1 MVLGKLNKIKK
12 YYGDRLI
19 LDIEKLEI
27 LEGDKIGL
35 VGENGAGK
43 STLLKVLIQEEDIDK
58 GNVYLTNSYSY
69 ISQLDEFSGEINI
82 NSINKRINSPK
93 EYNDY
98 LSGGEKVKLK
108 IKAAL
113 ENNVSLIIADEPTSN
128 LDRNTIKELEDIFA
142 SYDGAFIL
150 VSHDRDFLD
159 KTCKLIIEINEGK
172 IKIYKGNYSKYINLK
187 KEENERSGKEY
198 KEYISEKNRLEK
210 AIIVKE
216 NQGNSIR
223 STPKRMGNSEARLHR
238 KMGGQKGKK
247 KIDNAIKNLENRID
261 HLEVKEKPKNEKD
274 IKIRI
279 KSGLEIVTKTPI
291 IVKDLNLIAGNK
303 ILAEK
308 VSFRIIKGKKVG
320 LIGDNGSG
328 KSTLIKELLNNEKEE
343 IKVNSKVSIG
353 YFDQELKILEEEKSI
368 LENIKEDSSFD
379 ESFIRINLDG
389 FGFKGDTVYKKVETL
404 SGGERVK
411 VALCKIILGDN
422 NLLILDE
429 PTNFLDIISME
440 SLEKALVNT
449 DKTLILVSHDKRFI
463 ENICDYI
470 IYFEDEKI
478 KSFDGTY
485 KDLNNIKLIS
495 NIDKEEKRIKEE
507 RLLLD
512 NKISGLISL
521 ISLEKN
527 EEIKRKLIKEY
538 TELTN
543 KIKI

>member
-12 YYGDRLI
+12 YYGDRLV
-19 LDIEKLEI
+19 LDIDKLEI

-43 STLLKVLIQEEDIDK
+43 STLLKILIQEEDIDE

-69 ISQLDEFSGEINI
+69 ISQLDEFNGEIDTNE
-82 NSINKRINSPK
+82 INKRITSPK
-93 EYNDY
+93 EYNEY

-113 ENNVSLIIADEPTSN
+113 KNNVSLIIADEPTSN
-128 LDRNTIKELEDIFA
+128 LDRNTIKELEDIFMF
-142 SYDGAFIL
+142 YDGALIL
-150 VSHDRDFLD
+150 VSHDREFLD
-159 KTCKLIIEINEGK
+159 KTCNLIIEINEGK
-172 IKIYKGNYSKYINLK
+172 IKNYKGNYSKYIILK
-187 KEENERSGKEY
+187 KEANERSRKEY
-198 KEYISEKNRLEK
+198 EEYISEKNRLEK

-247 KIDNAIKNLENRID
+247 KIDNAIKNLESRIN
-261 HLEVKEKPKNEKD
+261 HLEVKDKPKNEKD

-291 IVKDLNLIAGNK
+291 VVKDLNLIAGNK

-328 KSTLIKELLNNEKEE
+328 KSTLIKELLKNEKEE
-343 IKVNSKVSIG
+343 IKINSKVSIG

-368 LENIKEDSSFD
+368 LDNIKEYSSFD

-389 FGFKGDTVYKKVETL
+389 FGFKEDTVYKKVETL

-429 PTNFLDIISME
+429 PTNYLDIVSME
-440 SLEKALVNT
+440 SLEKSLVNT

-470 IYFEDEKI
+470 IYFEDKNI

-485 KDLNNIKLIS
+485 EDLSNIKSTS

-507 RLLLD
+507 RMLID
-512 NKISGLISL
+512 NKISELISL

-527 EEIKRKLIKEY
+527 QDKKEELTKEYMNLIKRI
-538 TELTN
+538 
-543 KIKI
+543 

>member
-1 MVLGKLNKIKK
+1 MLLGRLNKVKK

-35 VGENGAGK
+35 VGGNGVGK
-43 STLLKVLIQEEDIDK
+43 STLLKVLIQEEDVDE

-69 ISQLDEFSGEINI
+69 ISQLDEFNGEINT
-82 NSINKRINSPK
+82 NNINKKINSPK

-113 ENNVSLIIADEPTSN
+113 EENITLIIADEPTSN
-128 LDRNTIKELEDIFA
+128 LDRNTIKELENIFTT
-142 SYDGAFIL
+142 YNGALIL
-150 VSHDRDFLD
+150 VSHDREFLD
-159 KTCKLIIEINEGK
+159 KTCNLIIEINEGK
-172 IKIYKGNYSKYINLK
+172 IKTYKGNYSNYVNLK
-187 KEENERSGKEY
+187 KEEKERSGKEY

-223 STPKRMGNSEARLHR
+223 STPKRMGNSEARLFR

-247 KIDNAIKNLENRID
+247 KIDNAIKNLESRIN

-291 IVKDLNLIAGNK
+291 VVKDLNLIAGDK
-303 ILAEK
+303 TLAEN
-308 VSFRIIKGKKVG
+308 VSFRIVKGKKVA

-328 KSTLIKELLNNEKEE
+328 KSTLIKELLKNEKDE
-343 IKVNSKVSIG
+343 IKLNSKVSIG

-368 LENIKEDSSFD
+368 LDNIKETSSFD

-429 PTNFLDIISME
+429 PTNYLDIVSME
-440 SLEKALVNT
+440 SLEKALANT
-449 DKTLILVSHDKRFI
+449 EKTLILVSHDKRFI

-470 IYFEDEKI
+470 IYFEDGNL
-478 KSFDGTY
+478 KSFDGNY
-485 KDLNNIKLIS
+485 KDLNNIKSKS

-507 RLLLD
+507 RMLLD
-512 NKISGLISL
+512 NKISELISL

-527 EEIKRKLIKEY
+527 EERKTRLIKEY

-543 KIKI
+543 KV

>member
-1 MVLGKLNKIKK
+1 MLLGKLNKIKK

-19 LDIEKLEI
+19 LDIDKLEI
-27 LEGDKIGL
+27 QEGDKIGL
-35 VGENGAGK
+35 VGENGSGK
-43 STLLKVLIQEEDIDK
+43 STLLKVLIQEESIDE

-113 ENNVSLIIADEPTSN
+113 ENNITLIIADEPTSN
-128 LDRNTIKELEDIFA
+128 LDRNSIKELEDIFT
-142 SYDGAFIL
+142 SYDGTLIL
-150 VSHDRDFLD
+150 VSHDREFLD
-159 KTCKLIIEINEGK
+159 KTCNLIIEINEGK
-172 IKIYKGNYSKYINLK
+172 IQTYKGNYSKYVNIK
-187 KEENERSGKEY
+187 KEEKERAGKEY

-210 AIIVKE
+210 AITVKE

-223 STPKRMGNSEARLHR
+223 STPKRMGNSEARLFR

-247 KIDNAIKNLENRID
+247 KIDNAIKNLESRIN

-274 IKIRI
+274 VKIRI

-291 IVKDLNLIAGNK
+291 VVRDLDLIAGDK
-303 ILAEK
+303 ILAEN

-320 LIGDNGSG
+320 VIGDNGSG
-328 KSTLIKELLNNEKEE
+328 KSTLIKELLKNEKEE

-353 YFDQELKILEEEKSI
+353 YFDQELKILKEEKSI
-368 LENIKEDSSFD
+368 LDNIKEDSSFD

-429 PTNFLDIISME
+429 PTNYLDIISME
-440 SLEKALVNT
+440 SLEKALANT

-470 IYFEDEKI
+470 ICFEDGNI

-485 KDLNNIKLIS
+485 KDLNNIKS
-495 NIDKEEKRIKEE
+495 KPNIDKEERRIKEE
-507 RLLLD
+507 RMLLD
-512 NKISGLISL
+512 NKISEFISL

-527 EEIKRKLIKEY
+527 ESKKEELTREYMKLIKR
-538 TELTN
+538 
-543 KIKI
+543 I

>member
-1 MVLGKLNKIKK
+1 MLLGRLNKIKK
-12 YYGDRLI
+12 YYGDRLV
-19 LDIEKLEI
+19 LDINNLEI

-35 VGENGAGK
+35 VGENGSGK
-43 STLLKVLIQEEDIDK
+43 STLLKVLIQEESIDE

-113 ENNVSLIIADEPTSN
+113 EENITLIIADEPTSN
-128 LDRNTIKELEDIFA
+128 LDRNSIKELEDVFT
-142 SYDGAFIL
+142 SYNGTFIL
-150 VSHDRDFLD
+150 VSHDREFLD
-159 KTCKLIIEINEGK
+159 KTCNLIIEINEGK
-172 IKIYKGNYSKYINLK
+172 IKTYKGNYSKYVSIIEEE
-187 KEENERSGKEY
+187 KERAGKEY

-247 KIDNAIKNLENRID
+247 KIDNAIKNLENRIN

-274 IKIRI
+274 VKIRI

-291 IVKDLNLIAGNK
+291 VVKDLDIIAGDK
-303 ILAEK
+303 ILAK
-308 VSFRIIKGKKVG
+308 NVSFRIIKGKKVG

-328 KSTLIKELLNNEKEE
+328 KSTLIKELLKNKKEE
-343 IKVNSKVSIG
+343 IKVNKKVSIG

-368 LENIKEDSSFD
+368 LDNIKEDSSFD

-389 FGFKGDTVYKKVETL
+389 FGFKGDTVYKKVESL

-429 PTNFLDIISME
+429 PTNYLDIISME
-440 SLEKALVNT
+440 SLEKALINT

-470 IYFEDEKI
+470 IYFEEGNI
-478 KSFDGTY
+478 KSFDGNY
-485 KDLNNIKLIS
+485 KDLNNTKS
-495 NIDKEEKRIKEE
+495 NIDKEERRIKEE
-507 RLLLD
+507 KMLLD
-512 NKISGLISL
+512 NKISELISL

-527 EEIKRKLIKEY
+527 EVKKE
-538 TELTN
+538 ELTREY
-543 KIKI
+543 IKIIKTI

>member
-1 MVLGKLNKIKK
+1 MILGKLNKIKK

-19 LDIEKLEI
+19 LDIENLEI

-35 VGENGAGK
+35 VGENGSGK
-43 STLLKVLIQEEDIDK
+43 STLLKVLIKEESIDE
-58 GNVYLTNSYSY
+58 GSVYLTNSYSY
-69 ISQLDEFSGEINI
+69 IGQLDEFSGEINT
-82 NSINKRINSPK
+82 NDINKRINSPK
-93 EYNDY
+93 EYKDY

-113 ENNVSLIIADEPTSN
+113 DNDVVLIIADEPTSN
-128 LDRNTIKELEDIFA
+128 LDRNSIKELEDIFR
-142 SYDGAFIL
+142 SYNGTLIL

-159 KTCKLIIEINEGK
+159 KTCNLIIEINEGK
-172 IKIYKGNYSKYINLK
+172 TKIYKGNYSKYVNIK
-187 KEENERSGKEY
+187 KEEKERKGKEY
-198 KEYISEKNRLEK
+198 KEYISEKNRLER

-247 KIDNAIKNLENRID
+247 KIDNAIKNLENRIN

-279 KSGLEIVTKTPI
+279 KSGLEIVTKNPI
-291 IVKDLNLIAGNK
+291 VVKDLNLIAGDKTLVKN
-303 ILAEK
+303 
-308 VSFRIIKGKKVG
+308 VSFRIIKGKKVA

-328 KSTLIKELLNNEKEE
+328 KSTLIKELLKNEKEE

-353 YFDQELKILEEEKSI
+353 YFDQELKILKEEKSV
-368 LENIKEDSSFD
+368 LDNIKEDSSFD

-389 FGFKGDTVYKKVETL
+389 FGFKGDTVYKMVETL
-404 SGGERVK
+404 SGGEKVK
-411 VALCKIILGDN
+411 VSLCKIILGDN

-429 PTNFLDIISME
+429 PTNYLDIISME
-440 SLEKALVNT
+440 GLEKALINT
-449 DKTLILVSHDKRFI
+449 DKTLIIVSHDKRFI

-470 IYFEDEKI
+470 LYFEEGKL

-485 KDLNNIKLIS
+485 KDLNNIKSRS

-507 RLLLD
+507 RMLLD
-512 NKISGLISL
+512 NKISELISL
-521 ISLEKN
+521 ISFEKN
-527 EEIKRKLIKEY
+527 EERKTRFIKEY

-543 KIKI
+543 KV